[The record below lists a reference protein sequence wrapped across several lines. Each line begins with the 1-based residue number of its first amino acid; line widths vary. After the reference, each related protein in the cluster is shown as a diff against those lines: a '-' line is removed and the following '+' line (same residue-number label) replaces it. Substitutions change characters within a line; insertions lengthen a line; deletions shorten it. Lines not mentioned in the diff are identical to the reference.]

1 MNESVELYGP
11 WIIKVMKEVKKY
23 AEARFLPEFEYEFDP
38 EKPVGFLHENQHE
51 APVSGSWLIRDEPQQ
66 AQ

>member
-1 MNESVELYGP
+1 M
-11 WIIKVMKEVKKY
+11 IKVRKTVKKF

-38 EKPVGFLHENQHE
+38 EKPVGFMHEKQHE
-51 APVSGSWLIRDEPQQ
+51 TPVSGSWLIRDEPQQ